1 MILNKLIKVVLLLA
15 SVFSALIGVM
25 FFYRTIVAPPGK
37 LKFINNHI
45 ETAKN
50 NISIINGA
58 DFNELQ
64 DIIYIR
70 VLHKL
75 DFLMNNKLIS
85 KQEYDELLQIFISQ
99 YIPAYVDECEDVFEG
114 SVWVDKDIRNIDVR
128 IAELRSMKIMENEA
142 LINTELMNSLDDV
155 EIVAAYYG
163 EAMRVATVSS
173 FLGLDSAKLLIASAS
188 RYSNMYPL
196 KNNIELKNRLSSVA
210 SKLEKIHYSYLVEQA
225 VRLEKYTL
233 YDELEYKDFAHRVID
248 EVEEYENSAMAVYGS
263 ESDLDLLKSVIG
275 YYLKGAVAYFEWD
288 KIKNW

>member
-1 MILNKLIKVVLLLA
+1 MILNKPIKVVLLLA

-37 LKFINNHI
+37 LKFINYHI

-64 DIIYIR
+64 DTIYIR

-85 KQEYDELLQIFISQ
+85 KQEYDELLKIFISQ

-173 FLGLDSAKLLIASAS
+173 FLGLESAKLLIASAS

-263 ESDLDLLKSVIG
+263 ESDLDLLKSVIA

-288 KIKNW
+288 KIKDW

>member
-37 LKFINNHI
+37 LKFINYHI

-85 KQEYDELLQIFISQ
+85 KQEYDELLKIFISQ

-225 VRLEKYTL
+225 ARLEKYTL

-288 KIKNW
+288 KIKDW